1 MTPYKNQ
8 QQTFCFQFLDVTFLL
23 FVHSALTGVN
33 KKNEKKKVSFYAK
46 TIKILKT
53 KCEKVKY
60 ASHSPW
66 QPANSKGVVKGR
78 QYGTKKGTRNVRK
91 TRGEQS
97 SDQDLNHAKAFRAS
111 LSDPSCTLSE
121 MCRHY
126 TEGERECH

>member
-1 MTPYKNQ
+1 MKRKN
-8 QQTFCFQFLDVTFLL
+8 
-23 FVHSALTGVN
+23 
-33 KKNEKKKVSFYAK
+33 VSFYAK

-53 KCEKVKY
+53 KSEKVKY

-126 TEGERECH
+126 TEGERECHQSRRMSCSPTHLYQKSINTVVGNEHQES